1 MSPADPAHAHGSIV
15 IVADMLDHHRRNPK
29 DRPCVVV
36 TRPGDAPAGHQV
48 VVAISTLLPDPL
60 PDDYVPLP
68 WQRSNHPKTD
78 LNKKNAAIG
87 RWVEVIED
95 SRIIRTLGIVPDRP
109 LMALVEVLDRLYPIG
124 DADDEIDPATPE
136 PGP

>member
-1 MSPADPAHAHGSIV
+1 MSPADPPPFAHGSIV
-15 IVADMLDHHRRNPK
+15 LVAGMLDPHGRNPK

-36 TRPGDAPAGHQV
+36 TKPGDAPPGHQV

-68 WQRSNHPKTD
+68 WHRSNHPRTG

-87 RWVEVIED
+87 RWVEIVED
-95 SRIIRTLGIVPDRP
+95 SRIVRAIGIVPDRP
-109 LMALVEVLDRLYPIG
+109 LMALVEVLNRLYPIE
-124 DADDEIDPATPE
+124 DDGEESPE
-136 PGP
+136 

>member
-1 MSPADPAHAHGSIV
+1 LSPPGSAHDYGSIV
-15 IVADMLDHHRRNPK
+15 IVADMLDPHGRNPK

-68 WQRSNHPKTD
+68 WHRSNHPRTG
-78 LNKKNAAIG
+78 LNMKNAAIG

-95 SRIIRTLGIVPDRP
+95 SRIIRTVGIVPGKP
-109 LMALVEVLDRLYPIG
+109 LMALAEVLERLYPID
-124 DADDEIDPATPE
+124 DADDEGTAE
-136 PGP
+136 